1 MKPLSAEPAPV
12 QVGSVALHRADS
24 HQAQREK
31 LARIVLDS
39 MYQFVGLL
47 DADGM
52 TLEINRAALQGA
64 GLRME
69 DIRGKPFWEA
79 RWFQVSQE
87 VAEAQRDYV
96 RRAQAGEFIRCDTE
110 VYGRAAGEETIVVDF
125 SLLPVKDAQGR
136 VVFLLA
142 EGRNITEKKRAEA
155 EVARKNAELQ
165 TLLDRIRQLDQ
176 LKSDL
181 FANVSHE
188 LRTPLALILGP
199 VEELLADEGRLSDAQ
214 RSHLRVIQRNAAT
227 LLKHVNDLLDL
238 SKHDARQL
246 SVHYVRMDLAA
257 HFRLVAEQFRS
268 LAAPRA
274 LAYVVAAPA
283 SLTAE
288 VDPDQFER
296 VLLNLLSN
304 AFKFTP
310 PGGRIRCELQ
320 AAGADTGTDRALLVV
335 QDSGPGIAPD
345 MRQAVFERFRQAQ
358 TGTTR
363 EFGGTGLGL
372 AIAKEFVDLHG
383 GTLGVTAA
391 PGGGALFQVEL
402 PRTAPPGSVVSA
414 ADAGTTTPGARPG
427 RHLEGAL
434 AELTEPPLV
443 EPMGPI
449 SPVGVAEPAD
459 PTVPREAA
467 APIATVLVVEDN
479 PSMRRFI
486 ADALAT
492 EHHVRAVADGE
503 QALAAARRAP
513 PDLVVT
519 DLMMPRLGGDQ
530 LVDALRA
537 DPVLASVPVLV
548 LSAKDDQAL
557 RTRLLEARV
566 QDYVTKPFSAQE
578 LRARV
583 RNLTTMKL
591 ARDALRRE
599 LASHSADLT
608 QLTHALID
616 SRRALQAS
624 EQRWQAMFQ
633 HSPVGIV
640 LADGAGHLLSA
651 NPAFQAML
659 GYTEDELRRLTLM
672 RITPV
677 EDRAAAQARL
687 DKVLSGEWREVHL
700 QRRFQHR
707 QGALVWAN
715 TSVACV
721 PQGQDGRDQAPPFV
735 IVVAEDVTERRRA
748 EEALARAR
756 NELARV
762 TRASTLGEL
771 AASIAHE
778 VNQPLAA
785 IVANGHACE
794 RWMGQGAAGEREA
807 LDAVQR
813 IIRDAN
819 RAGEVVARVRRLL
832 RQGELQREPIRIDEV
847 VDEVLDLIRMEAQ
860 TARIA
865 LLFEPPRGLPA
876 GAGRPGAGAADCAE
890 PADERDGGHP
900 GAQRRRALG
909 GGDAGRH
916 RGRRRPRRRARGRA
930 RQRRRPGPAGRGPR
944 VRRLPHHQARR
955 HGHGAGHQPLDRGGA
970 WRPAVGHPGRP
981 GGVGRGGRTGAWRH
995 LQLHA
1000 ALRGAMS
1007 APGRSQA
1014 LIPEPTGRRV
1024 DP

>member
-1 MKPLSAEPAPV
+1 MKPWPAQPAPV

-79 RWFQVSQE
+79 RWFQVSKE
-87 VAEAQRDYV
+87 VADAQRDYV

-125 SLLPVKDAQGR
+125 SLLPVKDAEGR

-199 VEELLADEGRLSDAQ
+199 VEELLADHEATLNEHQ
-214 RSHLRVIQRNAAT
+214 RDNLRVIQRNAAA

-238 SKHDARQL
+238 ARHDARQL
-246 SVHYVRMDLAA
+246 SVDHARIDLAA
-257 HFRLVAEQFRS
+257 RFRLVSEQFRV

-274 LAYVVAAPA
+274 LSYVVAAPPR
-283 SLTAE
+283 LQAE
-288 VDPDQFER
+288 VDPDKFDR

-320 AAGADTGTDRALLVV
+320 AAAQGTRALLVV
-335 QDSGPGIAPD
+335 QDSGPGIPHEL
-345 MRQAVFERFRQAQ
+345 QHAVFERFRQAQ
-358 TGTTR
+358 SGTTR

-372 AIAKEFVDLHG
+372 AIAKEFVELHR
-383 GTLGVTAA
+383 GTIGVTDA
-391 PGGGALFQVEL
+391 PGGGAMFQVEMPL
-402 PRTAPPGSVVSA
+402 AAPTGSVVA
-414 ADAGTTTPGARPG
+414 AAPVAHVDGPPG
-427 RHLEGAL
+427 RHLQGAL
-434 AELTEPPLV
+434 AELADDNPAA
-443 EPMGPI
+443 
-449 SPVGVAEPAD
+449 SPSSTHAPAD
-459 PTVPREAA
+459 TRRSS
-467 APIATVLVVEDN
+467 TVLVVEDN
-479 PSMRRFI
+479 PPMRRFI
-486 ADALAT
+486 ADALAA
-492 EHHVRAVADGE
+492 EHRVRAVADGE
-503 QALAAARRAP
+503 QALAAARREP

-519 DLMMPRLGGDQ
+519 DLMMPRLGGDK
-530 LVDALRA
+530 LVEALRA
-537 DPVLASVPVLV
+537 DPALADVPVLV
-548 LSAKDDQAL
+548 VSAKDDQAL
-557 RTRLLEARV
+557 RTHLLDARV

-599 LASHSADLT
+599 LASHSADLN
-608 QLTHALID
+608 QLTHELID

-624 EQRWQAMFQ
+624 QLRWQAMFQ

-640 LADGAGHLLSA
+640 LADAQGRILSA
-651 NPAFQAML
+651 NPALQAML
-659 GYTEDELRRLTLM
+659 GYTEDQLRAITLM

-687 DKVLSGEWREVHL
+687 DKVLAGDWRELHV
-700 QRRFQHR
+700 QRRFQHAH
-707 QGALVWAN
+707 GALVWAN

-721 PQGQDGRDQAPPFV
+721 PQGDREGRGEPPLIV
-735 IVVAEDVTERRRA
+735 VVAEDVTERRRA

-794 RWMGQGAAGEREA
+794 RWMGQPGPTGEQEA
-807 LDAVQR
+807 RQAVQR

-832 RQGELQREPIRIDEV
+832 RQGELQREPIHLDAV

-860 TARIA
+860 TSRIA
-865 LLFEPPRGLPA
+865 LLYEPPHGLPPVQA
-876 GAGRPGAGAADCAE
+876 DRVQVQQIVLNLLMNAMEAILARSGGARWVEITLAAMAQGPDGGDAVRVDVRDSGIGLAPQDVDRVFDAFHTTKPGGMGMGLAISRSIVEAHGGRLWATPGE
-890 PADERDGGHP
+890 PADP
-900 GAQRRRALG
+900 G
-909 GGDAGRH
+909 D
-916 RGRRRPRRRARGRA
+916 
-930 RQRRRPGPAGRGPR
+930 PG
-944 VRRLPHHQARR
+944 
-955 HGHGAGHQPLDRGGA
+955 
-970 WRPAVGHPGRP
+970 
-981 GGVGRGGRTGAWRH
+981 TGATFSFM
-995 LQLHA
+995 LPCE
-1000 ALRGAMS
+1000 
-1007 APGRSQA
+1007 AP
-1014 LIPEPTGRRV
+1014 
-1024 DP
+1024 

>member
-1 MKPLSAEPAPV
+1 MTRLPAQVAPV
-12 QVGSVALHRADS
+12 QVGSVALHRADPP
-24 HQAQREK
+24 QAQREK

-52 TLEINRAALQGA
+52 TLEINRAALEGA

-69 DIRGKPFWEA
+69 DIRGKPFWQA
-79 RWFQVSQE
+79 RWFQVSKE

-165 TLLDRIRQLDQ
+165 TLLDRIRKLDQ
-176 LKSDL
+176 QKSDL

-199 VEELLADEGRLSDAQ
+199 VEQLLAEGSHLGEAQ
-214 RSHLRVIQRNAAT
+214 RESLHVIQRNAAT

-238 SKHDARQL
+238 ARHDAHQL
-246 SVHYVRMDLAA
+246 TLSHVRIDLAA
-257 HFRLVAEQFRS
+257 RFRLVAEQFRV

-274 LAYVVAAPA
+274 LTYVVAAPPK
-283 SLTAE
+283 LPAE
-288 VDPDQFER
+288 VDPDKFDR

-310 PGGRIRCELQ
+310 AGGRIRCELQ
-320 AAGADTGTDRALLVV
+320 AAGTRALLVV
-335 QDSGPGIAPD
+335 QDSGPGIPPGL
-345 MRQAVFERFRQAQ
+345 RREVFERFRQGQ
-358 TGTTR
+358 SGTTR

-372 AIAKEFVDLHG
+372 AIAKEFVELHG
-383 GTLGVTAA
+383 GTIGVASA

-402 PRTAPPGSVVSA
+402 PLAAPEGSVVVEEA
-414 ADAGTTTPGARPG
+414 APETNAT
-427 RHLEGAL
+427 RHLQGAL
-434 AELTEPPLV
+434 AELADAPEATAANAPP
-443 EPMGPI
+443 
-449 SPVGVAEPAD
+449 D
-459 PTVPREAA
+459 PRHPS
-467 APIATVLVVEDN
+467 TVLVVEDN
-479 PSMRRFI
+479 PPMRRFI
-486 ADALAT
+486 ADALAA
-492 EHHVRAVADGE
+492 EHRVLAVADGE
-503 QALAAARRAP
+503 QALAAARRAA

-530 LVDALRA
+530 LVEAMRA
-537 DPVLASVPVLV
+537 EPALASVPVLV
-548 LSAKDDQAL
+548 VSAKDDPAL
-557 RTRLLEARV
+557 RTRLLDARV

-578 LRARV
+578 LRARA

-599 LASHSADLT
+599 LASQSADLT
-608 QLTHALID
+608 QLTHELID
-616 SRRALQAS
+616 SRRALQAT
-624 EQRWQAMFQ
+624 QLRWQAMFQ
-633 HSPVGIV
+633 HSPVGIA
-640 LADGAGHLLSA
+640 LADAQGRILAA
-651 NPAFQAML
+651 NPALQAML
-659 GYTEDELRRLTLM
+659 GYTEAELCQITLM

-687 DKVLSGEWREVHL
+687 NKVLAGEQREVHV
-700 QRRFQHR
+700 QRRFQHA
-707 QGALVWAN
+707 QGALVWAH

-721 PQGQDGRDQAPPFV
+721 PQGEDEPPFI

-785 IVANGHACE
+785 IVANGQAAE
-794 RWMGQGAAGEREA
+794 RWMARGAAGEPEA
-807 LDAVQR
+807 RQAVQR
-813 IIRDAN
+813 IVRDAN

-832 RQGELQREPIRIDEV
+832 RQGELQREPLRMEQV
-847 VDEVLDLIRMEAQ
+847 VDEVLDLVRMEAQ

-865 LLFEPPRGLPA
+865 LLYEPPRGLPEVRA
-876 GAGRPGAGAADCAE
+876 DRVQVQQIVLNLLMNAMEAIGARTGGARWVEVTLAATDSLEGLKGHDAVRVDVRDSGIGLARQDVDKVFDAFHTTKPGGMGMGLAISRSIVEAHGGRLWATPGG
-890 PADERDGGHP
+890 
-900 GAQRRRALG
+900 QG
-909 GGDAGRH
+909 GGATFS
-916 RGRRRPRRRARGRA
+916 
-930 RQRRRPGPAGRGPR
+930 
-944 VRRLPHHQARR
+944 VVLPCE
-955 HGHGAGHQPLDRGGA
+955 
-970 WRPAVGHPGRP
+970 
-981 GGVGRGGRTGAWRH
+981 
-995 LQLHA
+995 
-1000 ALRGAMS
+1000 
-1007 APGRSQA
+1007 AP
-1014 LIPEPTGRRV
+1014 
-1024 DP
+1024 

>member
-1 MKPLSAEPAPV
+1 MREPRSPV
-12 QVGSVALHRADS
+12 RVGEVSLAAGDDL
-24 HQAQREK
+24 QTQREK
-31 LARIVLDS
+31 LARIVLDG

-52 TLEINRAALQGA
+52 TLEINRAALEGSGQ
-64 GLRME
+64 RID

-79 RWFQVSQE
+79 RWFQVSKE
-87 VAEAQRDYV
+87 VADAQRDYV

-125 SLLPVKDAQGR
+125 SLLPVKDDQGR

-199 VEELLADEGRLSDAQ
+199 AEDLLADPAGKLDARQ
-214 RSHLRVIQRNAAT
+214 RDSLHVIQRSAAT

-238 SKHDARQL
+238 AKHDAHQL
-246 SVHYVRMDLAA
+246 APSYSRIDLAA
-257 HFRLVAEQFRS
+257 RFREVAEPFRA

-274 LAYVVAAPA
+274 LAYVVVAPPR
-283 SLTAE
+283 LVAE
-288 VDPDQFER
+288 VDADKFER

-310 PGGRIRCELQ
+310 AGGRIRCELR
-320 AAGADTGTDRALLVV
+320 AAGSGQAGGRALLVV

-345 MRQAVFERFRQAQ
+345 MRQAVFERFRQGQ

-363 EFGGTGLGL
+363 DFGGTGLGL

-383 GTLGVTAA
+383 GTIGVTQA
-391 PGGGALFQVEL
+391 PGGGAMFQVEL
-402 PRTAPPGSVVSA
+402 PCAAPPGSVVADGVDDDGSA
-414 ADAGTTTPGARPG
+414 SLGRPG
-427 RHLEGAL
+427 RHLQGAL
-434 AELTEPPLV
+434 AELSALNV
-443 EPMGPI
+443 
-449 SPVGVAEPAD
+449 SND
-459 PTVPREAA
+459 AA
-467 APIATVLVVEDN
+467 APAREDAVVVGAAPASTVLVVEDN
-479 PSMRRFI
+479 DAMRRFI
-486 ADALAT
+486 ADALAA
-492 EHHVRAVADGE
+492 EHRVQAVADGE

-519 DLMMPRLGGDQ
+519 DLMMPRLGGDR
-530 LVDALRA
+530 LVESMRA
-537 DPVLASVPVLV
+537 DPALADTPVLV
-548 LSAKDDQAL
+548 VSAKDDAAL
-557 RTRLLEARV
+557 RARLLDARV

-599 LASHSADLT
+599 LASHSEDLT
-608 QLTHALID
+608 HLTHELIG

-640 LADGAGHLLSA
+640 LADGQGRIRSA
-651 NPAFQAML
+651 NPAMQAML
-659 GYTEDELRRLTLM
+659 GYAEQELRRITLM
-672 RITPV
+672 RVTPV

-687 DKVLSGEWREVHL
+687 DKVLSGELREVHV
-700 QRRFQHR
+700 QRRFQNR
-707 QGALVWAN
+707 EGGLVWAN

-721 PQGQDGRDQAPPFV
+721 PQGEAGPPFV

-785 IVANGHACE
+785 IVANGQACE
-794 RWMGQGAAGEREA
+794 RWLDRGSAGEHEA
-807 LDAVQR
+807 RQAVQR
-813 IIRDAN
+813 IVRDAN

-832 RQGELQREPIRIDEV
+832 RQGELQRELIAMDQV
-847 VDEVLDLIRMEAQ
+847 VDEVLDLIRMEAL
-860 TARIA
+860 TSRIA
-865 LLFEPPRGLPA
+865 LLFEPPRGLPEVRA
-876 GAGRPGAGAADCAE
+876 DRVQVQQILLNLLMNAMEAILARSGGARWVEVLLSMDGGAGRAADALRVDVRDSGIGLPAQDVDRVFDAFHTTKPGGMGMGLAISRSIVEAHGGRMWVDPGAPGQPGAGATFSFT
-890 PADERDGGHP
+890 
-900 GAQRRRALG
+900 L
-909 GGDAGRH
+909 
-916 RGRRRPRRRARGRA
+916 PRE
-930 RQRRRPGPAGRGPR
+930 
-944 VRRLPHHQARR
+944 
-955 HGHGAGHQPLDRGGA
+955 
-970 WRPAVGHPGRP
+970 
-981 GGVGRGGRTGAWRH
+981 
-995 LQLHA
+995 
-1000 ALRGAMS
+1000 
-1007 APGRSQA
+1007 AP
-1014 LIPEPTGRRV
+1014 
-1024 DP
+1024 

>member
-1 MKPLSAEPAPV
+1 MSVSGRSPARISAQTAPV
-12 QVGSVALHRADS
+12 QVGSVALRHADS
-24 HQAQREK
+24 IQAQREK

-52 TLEINRAALQGA
+52 TLEINRAALEGA

-79 RWFQVSQE
+79 RWFQVSRE
-87 VAEAQRDYV
+87 VTEAQRDYV

-142 EGRNITEKKRAEA
+142 EGRNISEKKRAEA

-199 VEELLADEGRLSDAQ
+199 AEQLLAEGSLLSEAQ
-214 RSHLRVIQRNAAT
+214 RESVRVIQRNAAT

-238 SKHDARQL
+238 ARHDARQL
-246 SVHYVRMDLAA
+246 SLSHARIDLAA
-257 HFRLVAEQFRS
+257 RFRLVAEQFRV

-274 LAYVVAAPA
+274 LAYVVSAPPR
-283 SLTAE
+283 LQAE
-288 VDPDQFER
+288 VDPDKFER

-310 PGGRIRCELQ
+310 AGGRIRCELQ
-320 AAGADTGTDRALLVV
+320 AAAEGTRALLVV
-335 QDSGPGIAPD
+335 RDSGPGIPPEL
-345 MRQAVFERFRQAQ
+345 RRAVFERFRQGQ
-358 TGTTR
+358 SGTTR

-372 AIAKEFVDLHG
+372 AIAKEFVELHG
-383 GTLGVTAA
+383 GTIGVASA
-391 PGGGALFQVEL
+391 PGGGAMFQVEL
-402 PRTAPPGSVVSA
+402 PLAAPAGSVVIEEAPPDASA
-414 ADAGTTTPGARPG
+414 T
-427 RHLEGAL
+427 RHLQGAL
-434 AELTEPPLV
+434 AELADAADASPPTDA
-443 EPMGPI
+443 
-449 SPVGVAEPAD
+449 SAAST
-459 PTVPREAA
+459 PTPDLRR
-467 APIATVLVVEDN
+467 PGTVLVVEDN
-479 PSMRRFI
+479 AQMRRFI
-486 ADALAT
+486 ADALAA
-492 EHHVRAVADGE
+492 EHRVLAVADGE
-503 QALAAARRAP
+503 QALAAARRAA

-530 LVDALRA
+530 LVQAMRAEPALA
-537 DPVLASVPVLV
+537 DVPVLV
-548 LSAKDDQAL
+548 VSAKDDPAL
-557 RTRLLEARV
+557 RTRLLDARV

-578 LRARV
+578 LRARA

-608 QLTHALID
+608 QLTHELID

-624 EQRWQAMFQ
+624 QLRWQAMFQ
-633 HSPVGIV
+633 HSPVGIA
-640 LADGAGHLLSA
+640 LADDQGRILSA
-651 NPAFQAML
+651 NPALQAML
-659 GYTEDELRRLTLM
+659 GYTESELRRMTLM

-687 DKVLSGEWREVHL
+687 DKVLAGEWREVHV

-721 PQGQDGRDQAPPFV
+721 PQDDRDGKGEPPFIV
-735 IVVAEDVTERRRA
+735 VVAEDVTERRLA

-785 IVANGHACE
+785 IVANGQAAE
-794 RWMGQGAAGEREA
+794 RWMDRGAAGEPEA
-807 LDAVQR
+807 RQAVQR
-813 IIRDAN
+813 IVRDAN

-832 RQGELQREPIRIDEV
+832 RQGELQREPLRMDQV
-847 VDEVLDLIRMEAQ
+847 VDEVLDLVRMEAQ

-865 LLFEPPRGLPA
+865 LLYEPPRGLPEVRADRVQVQQIVLNLLMNAMEAIGARTGGARWVEVTLAATQGPDGHDAVRVDVRDSGIGLAPQDVDKVFDAFHTTKPGGMGMGLAISRSIVEAHGGRLWATPGAWGDQPA
-876 GAGRPGAGAADCAE
+876 GAVFSFTLPCEAA
-890 PADERDGGHP
+890 
-900 GAQRRRALG
+900 
-909 GGDAGRH
+909 
-916 RGRRRPRRRARGRA
+916 
-930 RQRRRPGPAGRGPR
+930 
-944 VRRLPHHQARR
+944 
-955 HGHGAGHQPLDRGGA
+955 
-970 WRPAVGHPGRP
+970 
-981 GGVGRGGRTGAWRH
+981 
-995 LQLHA
+995 
-1000 ALRGAMS
+1000 
-1007 APGRSQA
+1007 
-1014 LIPEPTGRRV
+1014 
-1024 DP
+1024 

>member
-1 MKPLSAEPAPV
+1 MKPLPAEPAPV

-79 RWFQVSQE
+79 RWFQVSKE

-125 SLLPVKDAQGR
+125 SLLPVKDAEGR

-199 VEELLADEGRLSDAQ
+199 VEELLADRDATLSEHQ
-214 RSHLRVIQRNAAT
+214 RESLRVIQRNAAT

-238 SKHDARQL
+238 ARHDARQL
-246 SVHYVRMDLAA
+246 SVDHARIDLAA
-257 HFRLVAEQFRS
+257 RFRLVAEQFRV

-274 LAYVVAAPA
+274 LSYVVAAPPR
-283 SLTAE
+283 LQAE
-288 VDPDQFER
+288 VDPDKFDR

-320 AAGADTGTDRALLVV
+320 AAAQGTRALLVV
-335 QDSGPGIAPD
+335 QDSGPGIPPELQ
-345 MRQAVFERFRQAQ
+345 RAVFERFRQAQ
-358 TGTTR
+358 SGTTR

-372 AIAKEFVDLHG
+372 AIAKEFVELHC
-383 GTLGVTAA
+383 GTIGVTVA
-391 PGGGALFQVEL
+391 PGGGAMFQVEL
-402 PRTAPPGSVVSA
+402 PLAAPAGSVVA
-414 ADAGTTTPGARPG
+414 AAPLAQVDEPPG
-427 RHLEGAL
+427 RHLQGAL
-434 AELTEPPLV
+434 AELVDDT
-443 EPMGPI
+443 
-449 SPVGVAEPAD
+449 PAASSSA
-459 PTVPREAA
+459 TTA
-467 APIATVLVVEDN
+467 APTDTRRSSTVLVVEDN
-479 PSMRRFI
+479 PPMRRFI
-486 ADALAT
+486 ADALAA
-492 EHHVRAVADGE
+492 EHRVRAVADGE
-503 QALAAARRAP
+503 QALAAARHEP

-519 DLMMPRLGGDQ
+519 DLMMPRLGGDK
-530 LVDALRA
+530 LVQAMRA
-537 DPVLASVPVLV
+537 DPALADVPVLV
-548 LSAKDDQAL
+548 VSAKDDQAL
-557 RTRLLEARV
+557 RTHLLDARV

-599 LASHSADLT
+599 LASHSADLN
-608 QLTHALID
+608 QLTHELID

-624 EQRWQAMFQ
+624 QLRWQAMFQ

-640 LADGAGHLLSA
+640 LADADGRILSA
-651 NPAFQAML
+651 NPALQAML
-659 GYTEDELRRLTLM
+659 GYTEAQLRAITLM

-687 DKVLSGEWREVHL
+687 DKVLAGDWREVHV
-700 QRRFQHR
+700 QRRFQHS
-707 QGALVWAN
+707 QGTLVWAN

-721 PQGQDGRDQAPPFV
+721 PQGDRGAKGEPPFI

-794 RWMGQGAAGEREA
+794 RWMGQPGPTGEQEA
-807 LDAVQR
+807 RQAVQR

-832 RQGELQREPIRIDEV
+832 RQGELQREPIHLDAV

-860 TARIA
+860 TSRIA
-865 LLFEPPRGLPA
+865 LLYEPPRGLPPVQADRVQVQQIVLNLLMNAMEAILARTA
-876 GAGRPGAGAADCAE
+876 GARWVEITLAATAQGPDAND
-890 PADERDGGHP
+890 AVRVDVRDSGIGLAP
-900 GAQRRRALG
+900 QDVDRVF
-909 GGDAGRH
+909 DAFH
-916 RGRRRPRRRARGRA
+916 TTK
-930 RQRRRPGPAGRGPR
+930 
-944 VRRLPHHQARR
+944 
-955 HGHGAGHQPLDRGGA
+955 
-970 WRPAVGHPGRP
+970 P
-981 GGVGRGGRTGAWRH
+981 GGMGMGLAISRSIVEAHGGRLWATPGEPGSGTTFSFM
-995 LQLHA
+995 LPCE
-1000 ALRGAMS
+1000 
-1007 APGRSQA
+1007 AP
-1014 LIPEPTGRRV
+1014 
-1024 DP
+1024 